1 MWIASFDI
9 GIKNFAFA
17 VIDWKGKNKNE
28 GESDFEIVDL
38 QNIDI
43 TTTKK
48 IEKDIAREI
57 IDVLDAYQSLWD
69 QCDYFIIEQQM
80 QFRHATNIKALK
92 VSQFVLCY
100 FCIHCR
106 DKTIIEY
113 PAYHKTQ
120 VLGAPAGLKKY
131 DRKKWAVEYVRRL
144 LKERGEEHFFQGLKK
159 LDDLADNFCQI
170 LAYAKQNNL

>member
-9 GIKNFAFA
+9 GIKNFAFM
-17 VIDWKGKNKNE
+17 VMDWKGN
-28 GESDFEIVDL
+28 DVFEIVDV

-48 IEKDIAREI
+48 IEKDIAKHVIE
-57 IDVLDAYQSLWD
+57 VLDAYQSIWE

-92 VSQFVLCY
+92 ISQFVLCY
-100 FCIHCR
+100 FYIYCK
-106 DKTIIEY
+106 DKTIVEY

-120 VLGAPAGLKKY
+120 VLGAPPYLKKY
-131 DRKKWAVEYVRRL
+131 DRKKWTVDYFRRF
-144 LKERGEEHFFQGLKK
+144 LKERNQEYILNDFKK
-159 LDDLADNFCQI
+159 LDDISDNFCLI
-170 LAYAKQNNL
+170 LAYVKQNHL

>member
-9 GIKNFAFA
+9 GIKNFAFM
-17 VIDWKGKNKNE
+17 IMDWKGN
-28 GESDFEIVDL
+28 DAFEIVDV

-48 IEKDIAREI
+48 IEKDIARHI
-57 IDVLDAYQSLWD
+57 IEVLGAYQSLWE

-92 VSQFVLCY
+92 ISQFVLCY
-100 FCIHCR
+100 FYIHCK
-106 DKTIIEY
+106 DKTIVEY

-120 VLGAPAGLKKY
+120 VLGAPPYLKKY
-131 DRKKWAVEYVRRL
+131 DRKKWTVEYFRRI
-144 LKERGEEHFFQGLKK
+144 LKERNQESLLNDFKK
-159 LDDLADNFCQI
+159 LDDISDNFCLI
-170 LAYAKQNNL
+170 LAYVKQNHL